1 MTLPVIPDLI
11 AGESL
16 ASHRRRTRALNLLP
30 TGPATQVL
38 TADVGLDHCRAAGL
52 EPERAEQASLERYAP
67 SVLGRGRRRRAV
79 ARTWR
84 LPMAAT
90 WSCANC
96 TPVTGIV
103 MRDWGL
109 ACHPVCLEC
118 EHLLTPT
125 GSQRPTIPVGAAAVA
140 WQHGVAETLEASVS
154 SSSARALLARAYR
167 YATLIALT
175 MDEAW
180 PPSGPGDEPALRTRV
195 LAEGLHRSWDQ
206 RAPLDPAHAF
216 VTAVPAFRAAATLH
230 AGREV
235 TRAGWERLDADP
247 DLQHL
252 RENPP
257 AWLPAPPT
265 PPPSPRPAATI
276 LTHRDLEGLR
286 TRIRV
291 LASFTPDQVPA
302 MLLAP
307 GERFLPRT
315 SPVND
320 RQALAVALHHLT
332 TTIHS
337 PRADLA
343 ESAEA
348 FGLSAAILRTQ
359 SLQDYASG
367 VGLTGPDVDLLG
379 LALDL
384 LESEGLRDFQ
394 RLRRDLAPHLLTFS
408 STTRELAR
416 HVSSPPEHVLGA
428 WAWTDLTLSPPP
440 QATAALQLDLRRLDA
455 ALDPETR
462 WHLRTIAVRVLEHS
476 DLATM
481 LEAETAR
488 GGMSAR
494 EWGAG

>member
-30 TGPATQVL
+30 TGPAAQVL
-38 TADVGLDHCRAAGL
+38 PAGEVLDHCRAAGL
-52 EPERAEQASLERYAP
+52 EPARAEQASLERYAP

-84 LPMAAT
+84 LPMAAA
-90 WSCANC
+90 WACANC

-118 EHLLTPT
+118 EHLLTPA
-125 GSQRPTIPVGAAAVA
+125 GSQRPATQVGAAAVA
-140 WQHGVAETLEASVS
+140 WQRGVAETLEASVT

-175 MDEAW
+175 MEEVW
-180 PPSGPGDEPALRTRV
+180 PPSGPGDEPDLRASV
-195 LAEGLHRSWDQ
+195 LAEGLYRSWDQ

-216 VTAVPAFRAAATLH
+216 VTAAPAFRAAATLE

-265 PPPSPRPAATI
+265 PPSRRPAAT
-276 LTHRDLEGLR
+276 TSTRPDLDGLR
-286 TRIRV
+286 TRIRGI
-291 LASFTPDQVPA
+291 AGFTPAQVPA
-302 MLLAP
+302 LLLAP

-315 SPVND
+315 SPVDD

-332 TTIHS
+332 TTIYS

-348 FGLSAAILRTQ
+348 FGLSTAILRTQ

-367 VGLTGPDVDLLG
+367 IGLTGPDVDLLG

-408 STTRELAR
+408 PTTRELAR
-416 HVSSPPEHVLGA
+416 HVSSHPEHVLGA

-462 WHLRTIAVRVLEHS
+462 WNLRTIAVRALEHS
-476 DLATM
+476 NLATM
-481 LEAETAR
+481 LEAEIAR
-488 GGMSAR
+488 GGTGAR